1 MPDFVFPPMPPAWVA
16 IQGSDQRFPVHRI
29 YCVGKNYAEHAR
41 EMGSD
46 PEREPPCFF
55 SKPADAVTP
64 GVGEVPY
71 PPGTENLHHEIE
83 LVVALGAGGRD
94 LNPAQALD
102 RVMGYAVGVDLTR
115 RDLQAAAKKS
125 GLPWDTAKGFDFSAP
140 ISPITRVEHGS
151 ALQGGRI
158 WLEVNGEMRQQA
170 DIADMT
176 WSVGEVLSHLS
187 RLFELRAGDLVFTG
201 TPAGVGPVTPG
212 DTLRGGVE
220 GLQEIRVL
228 ISPARTAG
236 SSSRGIDPGQGGH
249 SGVGADCRHWPDG
262 ELDD

>member
-1 MPDFVFPPMPPAWVA
+1 MSDYFFPPMPPVWVA
-16 IQGSDQRFPVHRI
+16 IHGRDERYPVHRI

-64 GVGEVPY
+64 GSGEVPY
-71 PPGTENLHHEIE
+71 PPGTDNLHHEIE

-94 LNPAQALD
+94 LTPVQALD
-102 RVMGYAVGVDLTR
+102 RVAGYAVGVDLTR
-115 RDLQAAAKKS
+115 RDLQAAAKKR

-140 ISPITRVEHGS
+140 ISPITLVQDGS
-151 ALQGGRI
+151 DLQRGRI

-176 WSVGEVLSHLS
+176 WSVGEVLAHLS
-187 RLFELRAGDLVFTG
+187 RLFDLRAGDLVFTG
-201 TPAGVGPVTPG
+201 TPAGVGPLKPG
-212 DTLRGGVE
+212 DRLRGGVD
-220 GLQEIRVL
+220 GLQQVDFL
-228 ISPARTAG
+228 ITPARSAGAG
-236 SSSRGIDPGQGGH
+236 SRGLDPDQGEL
-249 SGVGADCRHWPDG
+249 SGVGADCQHWPAGD
-262 ELDD
+262 